1 MSAPLPEPS
10 LRVAIAGATS
20 LRGKDLKY
28 WLEESGF
35 PAGEIR
41 LVDEEIAAGLLTEV
55 AGEPAVVQSVNE
67 SSFEGLRFVFFAGS
81 AAFAAKH
88 APTADRA
95 GASVID
101 MTGGLW
107 AGARARPWIPRL
119 DALMSP
125 PAPTSLSNLS
135 NNDYPAWVA
144 PSTPAIVACSLAA
157 AFAEL
162 SPVRI
167 VIVFFHPVSERGEQG
182 ISELEGQTVKLL
194 SFQPIPQQVFDTQV
208 AFNMTSRW
216 GSASQERLPDLRKAI
231 AAEVKQYLAGRIS
244 LPAVMLVQAP
254 VFYGHAFSAWAEF
267 KESVNEEALSA
278 KLKSAGFNVVPP
290 EDPSPSNLLAA
301 GEAQP
306 AITVPE
312 PDANVA
318 NGYWLWGA
326 ADNFRLACVNATQIA
341 ERLLAS

>member
-1 MSAPLPEPS
+1 MSGPLPEPS

-28 WLEESGF
+28 WLEEGGF

-41 LVDEEIAAGLLTEV
+41 LVDEEIAAGMLTEV
-55 AGEPAVVQSVNE
+55 AGEPTVVQSVSE

-81 AAFAAKH
+81 SAFAAQH
-88 APTADRA
+88 GRTADRA

-107 AGARARPWIPRL
+107 TGPRARPWIPRL
-119 DALMSP
+119 DALISP
-125 PAPTSLSNLS
+125 PAASSLPND
-135 NNDYPAWVA
+135 DYPTWVA
-144 PSTPAIVACSLAA
+144 PSTAAILACSLAA

-162 SPVRI
+162 SAVRLA
-167 VIVFFHPVSERGEQG
+167 IVFFHPVSERGEQG
-182 ISELEGQTVKLL
+182 ISELEAQTVKLL

-208 AFNMTSRW
+208 AFNLMNRW
-216 GSASQERLPDLRKAI
+216 GAESKERLADVRKAI
-231 AAEVKQYLAGRIS
+231 AAEVQQYLAGRIS

-254 VFYGHAFSAWAEF
+254 VFYGQAFAAWAEF
-267 KESVNEEALSA
+267 KDSVNEETLSA

-290 EDPSPSNLLAA
+290 DDPSPSNVLAA
-301 GEAQP
+301 GETQP
-306 AITVPE
+306 MITVPE
-312 PDANVA
+312 RDANIM
-318 NGYWLWGA
+318 NGYWFWGA
-326 ADNFRLACVNATQIA
+326 ADNFRLASVNATQIA

>member
-1 MSAPLPEPS
+1 MSGPLPEPS

-28 WLEESGF
+28 WLEEGGF

-41 LVDEEIAAGLLTEV
+41 LVDEEIAAGMLTEV
-55 AGEPAVVQSVNE
+55 AGEPTIVQSVKE

-81 AAFAAKH
+81 AAFAAQH
-88 APTADRA
+88 GPRADRA

-107 AGARARPWIPRL
+107 AGPRARPWIPRL
-119 DALMSP
+119 DALVSP
-125 PAPTSLSNLS
+125 PAPASLSND
-135 NNDYPAWVA
+135 DYPAWVA

-162 SPVRI
+162 SPVRLM
-167 VIVFFHPVSERGEQG
+167 IVFFHPVSERGEQG
-182 ISELEGQTVKLL
+182 ISELEGQTIKLL

-208 AFNMTSRW
+208 AFNLTSRW
-216 GSASQERLPDLRKAI
+216 GSGSQERLPDVRKAI
-231 AAEVKQYLAGRIS
+231 AAEVQRYLAGRIS

-254 VFYGHAFSAWAEF
+254 VFYGHAFTAWAEF
-267 KESVNEEALSA
+267 KGSVNEEALCA

-290 EDPSPSNLLAA
+290 DDPSPSNLLVA

-306 AITVPE
+306 MITVPE
-312 PDANVA
+312 RDANIA

-326 ADNFRLACVNATQIA
+326 ADNFRLASVNATQIA

>member
-1 MSAPLPEPS
+1 MSGPVPEPS

-41 LVDEEIAAGLLTEV
+41 LVDEEIAAGILTEA
-55 AGEPAVVQSVNE
+55 AGEPTVVQSVNE
-67 SSFEGLRFVFFAGS
+67 TSFEGLRFVFFAGS

-88 APTADRA
+88 GPAADRA

-101 MTGGLW
+101 LTGGLW
-107 AGARARPWIPRL
+107 AGPRARPWIPRL
-119 DALMSP
+119 DALISP
-125 PAPTSLSNLS
+125 PASASLPND
-135 NNDYPAWVA
+135 DYPAWVA

-162 SPVRI
+162 SPVRL
-167 VIVFFHPVSERGEQG
+167 VVVFFQPVSERGEQG
-182 ISELEGQTVKLL
+182 ISELEGQTIKLL

-208 AFNMTSRW
+208 AFNLMNRW
-216 GSASQERLPDLRKAI
+216 GAESQERLPDLRRAI
-231 AAEVKQYLAGRIS
+231 AAEVQRYLAGRIS

-254 VFYGHAFSAWAEF
+254 VFYGHAFSVWAEF
-267 KESVNEEALSA
+267 KDSVNEETLSI

-290 EDPSPSNLLAA
+290 DDPSPSNLLAA

-306 AITVPE
+306 MITVPE
-312 PDANVA
+312 RDANIA
-318 NGYWLWGA
+318 NGCWLWGA